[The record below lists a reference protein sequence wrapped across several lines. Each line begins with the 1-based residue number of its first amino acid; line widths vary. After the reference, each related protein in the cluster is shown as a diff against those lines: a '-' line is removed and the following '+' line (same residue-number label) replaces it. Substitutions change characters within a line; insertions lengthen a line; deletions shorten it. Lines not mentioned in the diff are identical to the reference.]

1 MRNKDMN
8 TLKRSFPDW
17 EKLYKAEPVEKMP
30 WFNPELDAD
39 LSDAIEALDINGGR
53 ALDIGTG
60 PGTQAFRLAE
70 MGFEVTAT
78 DLSKTAIRKAR
89 KMAKEKGLEIDFRTD
104 DILATKLS
112 GKFDIIFD
120 RGCFHVLPPE
130 KRAAYRETVA
140 GLLNEGG
147 YFFLKCFSSR
157 ETKMQGGPYRFT
169 RKALKEALGGA
180 FRAVS
185 IKDTVY
191 QGTLDALPKALF
203 SIWVRK

>member
-1 MRNKDMN
+1 MSDKNER
-8 TLKRSFPDW
+8 RAFPDW

-30 WFNPELDAD
+30 WFNPELDSD
-39 LSDAIEALDINGGR
+39 LAEALEALDIRGGL

-78 DLSKTAIRKAR
+78 DLSPTAIRKAR
-89 KMAKEKGLEIDFRTD
+89 KAAREKVLNIDFRVD
-104 DILATKLS
+104 NILATRLS

-130 KRAAYRETVA
+130 QRGVYGEAVE
-140 GLLNEGG
+140 GLLNDGG
-147 YFFLKCFSSR
+147 YFFLKCFSHR
-157 ETKMQGGPYRFT
+157 ETKVQGGPYRFT
-169 RKALKEALGGA
+169 RKALKEAFGPA
-180 FRAVS
+180 FRAIS

-191 QGTLDALPKALF
+191 QGTLEALPKALF
-203 SIWVRK
+203 SVWVRK

>member
-1 MRNKDMN
+1 MSDKNE
-8 TLKRSFPDW
+8 KREFPDW
-17 EKLYKAEPVEKMP
+17 EKLYKAGPVEKMP
-30 WFNPELDAD
+30 WFNPELDEDLAD
-39 LSDAIEALDINGGR
+39 ALEALDMRGGR

-60 PGTQAFRLAE
+60 PGTQAFRLSE

-78 DLSKTAIRKAR
+78 DLSKTAIRKA
-89 KMAKEKGLEIDFRTD
+89 KKAAKEKGLDIDFRAD
-104 DILATKLS
+104 DILATRLS

-130 KRAAYRETVA
+130 KRAVYREAVA

-147 YFFLKCFSSR
+147 YFFLKCFSYR

-169 RKALKEALGGA
+169 RKALKEAFGPA
-180 FRAVS
+180 FRVVS

-191 QGTLDALPKALF
+191 QGTLEALPRALF
-203 SIWVRK
+203 SVFRRK